1 MALIISKKI
10 LLKLQQKH
18 GVGKDDVIQCFANRG
33 HSFLEDTREDHKT
46 DPVTK
51 WFIAET
57 DFGRKLK
64 VAFVMDDKGDI
75 YLKTAYPAN
84 CIEKH
89 IYKNHA
95 KTLDD

>member
-10 LLKLQQKH
+10 LLKLEQKH
-18 GVGKDDVIQCFANRG
+18 GVSRDDVIQCFANRERG
-33 HSFLEDTREDHKT
+33 FLEDVREDHKT
-46 DPVTK
+46 DPATK

-84 CIEKH
+84 RIEKH
-89 IYKNHA
+89 IYNNRA
-95 KTLDD
+95 KMLDD